1 MNIAT
6 EIFRSWR

>member
-6 EIFRSWR
+6 EIARFE